1 MLMNK
6 MNHCRGHRSGF
17 TLVELLVV
25 IAIIAILAGI
35 VLALRDWAGV
45 KSASAET
52 SVRLQRIRTH
62 LEEYANEN
70 NGLYPVS
77 QDGTSS
83 ILYNV
88 LSGDLTGQGNP
99 PTAPTY
105 YRELTD
111 QKNPSLIGVFNQS
124 RVILD
129 GFGKTFRYRAAKDN
143 QGNPV
148 SNIRNDGDFD
158 LWSDGPD
165 GLPSEMNVPGNLF
178 NDETKD
184 DIWK

>member
-1 MLMNK
+1 MKK
-6 MNHCRGHRSGF
+6 MNHRLGLRSGF

-35 VLALRDWAGV
+35 TLALKDWAGN
-45 KSASAET
+45 KAAISET
-52 SVRLQRIRTH
+52 SVRLQRIRSH

-77 QDGTSS
+77 QDGTSA

-88 LSGDLTGQGNP
+88 LSGDFTGQGNN
-99 PTAPTY
+99 PTGTTY

-111 QKNPSLIGVFNQS
+111 RKNPGLVGTFNNNK
-124 RVILD
+124 VILD
-129 GFGKTFRYRAAKDN
+129 GFGAPFRYRAAKDEN
-143 QGNPV
+143 GAPV
-148 SNIRNDGDFD
+148 PNVRNDGDFD
-158 LWSDGPD
+158 LWSVGPD
-165 GLPSEMNVPGNLF
+165 GLPSEMNIPGTLNTP
-178 NDETKD
+178 ETRD

>member
-1 MLMNK
+1 MNK
-6 MNHCRGHRSGF
+6 ITHRHGHRSGF

-35 VLALRDWAGV
+35 TLALVKWASN
-45 KSASAET
+45 KTATSET

-70 NGLYPVS
+70 NGVYPVG
-77 QDGTSS
+77 QDGTSG

-88 LSGDLTGQGNP
+88 LSGDFTGQGNP
-99 PTAPTY
+99 PTGPTY

-111 QKNPSLIGVFNQS
+111 RKNPSLVGIFRQN

-129 GFGKTFRYRAAKDN
+129 GFGQTFRYRAAKDGN
-143 QGNPV
+143 GNPV
-148 SNIRNDGDFD
+148 PNMRNDGDYD
-158 LWSDGPD
+158 LWSIGPD
-165 GLPSEMNVPGNLF
+165 GLPAEINTPGNL
-178 NDETKD
+178 NTEDTQD